1 MSAIADYII
10 MVYESV
16 KNGTYQI
23 STKEYFTSFEDHIK
37 DTTWSPDDE
46 DSLKMVVYKDAVQ
59 LSGKPNLIRFCHGK
73 LVEWLST
80 VQAVPTSGGF
90 FVIPDDTSAKGGI
103 RKK

>member
-1 MSAIADYII
+1 

-23 STKEYFTSFEDHIK
+23 STKEYFTSFEDDIK

-59 LSGKPNLIRFCHGK
+59 LSGKPNLIGFCHGK
-73 LVEWLST
+73 LVELDK
-80 VQAVPTSGGF
+80 VPNMKF
-90 FVIPDDTSAKGGI
+90 HI
-103 RKK
+103 